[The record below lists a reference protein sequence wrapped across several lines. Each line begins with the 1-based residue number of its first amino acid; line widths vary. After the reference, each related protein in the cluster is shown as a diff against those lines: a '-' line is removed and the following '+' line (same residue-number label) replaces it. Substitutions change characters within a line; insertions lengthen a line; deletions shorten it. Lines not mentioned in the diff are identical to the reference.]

1 MSYHDSLI
9 EQNFQQ
15 KKTINEAGLQ
25 IIKQFEGWSAT
36 PYRCPANI
44 PTQGWGFTR
53 LLDGSKVKMDSP
65 ALSKEE
71 AEVILKHELNHFER
85 GVRRLVTAKL
95 NQNQFSSL
103 VSFSFNLGLG
113 NLQNS
118 TLRMKLNRDDY
129 DGAAD
134 EFPKWRKA
142 GGRILKGLIR
152 RRAAERS
159 LFLA

>member
-1 MSYHDSLI
+1 MNYHNSLVEKSFE
-9 EQNFQQ
+9 EQ
-15 KKTINEAGLQ
+15 KHINEAGLQ
-25 IIKQFEGWSAT
+25 IIKKFEGWSAK

-53 LLDGSKVKMDSP
+53 LLNGSKVKMDSP
-65 ALSKEE
+65 ALSKEK

-85 GVRRLVTAKL
+85 GVRRLVNVKL
-95 NQNQFSSL
+95 NHNQFSSL

-118 TLRMKLNRDDY
+118 TLRMKLNRADY
-129 DGAAD
+129 EGAAN

-142 GGRILKGLIR
+142 GGRIFKGLIR